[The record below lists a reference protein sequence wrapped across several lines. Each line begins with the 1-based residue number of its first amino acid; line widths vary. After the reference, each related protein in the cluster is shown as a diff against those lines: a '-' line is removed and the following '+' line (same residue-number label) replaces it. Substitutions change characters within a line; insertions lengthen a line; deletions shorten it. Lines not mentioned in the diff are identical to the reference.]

1 VSYERSGLKSFTELE
16 VWQKAH
22 RLFLDITV
30 DVEKYPSTRAAK
42 VISDQILRSSG
53 SISANI
59 SEGFNAASTKEYVH
73 YLDIARRSTAETENW
88 LYKIR
93 DLNYLD
99 HLVSETRIN
108 NCTDI
113 SKMICG
119 LRKSLK
125 SKIQQNKALNPTIKS
140 QVP

>member
-1 VSYERSGLKSFTELE
+1 MKSFTELE

-22 RLFLDITV
+22 ILFLDLTADI
-30 DVEKYPSTRAAK
+30 EKYPLTRAAK
-42 VISDQILRSSG
+42 IISDQILRSSG
-53 SISANI
+53 SVSANI

-93 DLNYLD
+93 DLNYVD
-99 HLVSETRIN
+99 RFISETRIGT
-108 NCTDI
+108 CTDI

-125 SKIQQNKALNPTIKS
+125 SKLQQKRVLIPTIKS